1 MDISSVTSTL
11 YQSVSGSDPMAK
23 MKQLFQS
30 LGSALNSG
38 NLSDAKNAL
47 AQLQKN
53 APANSSD
60 GNNPISAKVE
70 KLSKAIDSGN
80 LKAAK
85 AAYAVVARLS
95 SAYPKEAA
103 KDAYADIKKT
113 MSQGQPTQ
121 GRAGGPGGASPGGA
135 KQSSGANGTS
145 SKKEYDKKDLNKDGA
160 VSAEEE
166 IVYDLKNPGEVKK
179 SSTVVI
185 KDSGP
190 LVDSSV

>member
-1 MDISSVTSTL
+1 MVHMHREERFMDISSVTSTS
-11 YQSVSGSDPMAK
+11 YQSASDSDPMAK
-23 MKQLFQS
+23 MKQLFQN
-30 LGSALNSG
+30 LGSALDSG

-47 AQLQKN
+47 AQIQKS

-70 KLSKAIDSGN
+70 KLSKAIDSGD
-80 LKAAK
+80 LKAAQ
-85 AAYAVVARLS
+85 
-95 SAYPKEAA
+95 E
-103 KDAYADIKKT
+103 AYADIKKT
-113 MSQGQPTQ
+113 MSQGPTNQ
-121 GRAGGPGGASPGGA
+121 ARAGGPGGPGGASPGGA
-135 KQSSGANGTS
+135 KQSSGANGAS
-145 SKKEYDKKDLNKDGA
+145 SKKEYDKKDLNKDGV

-190 LVDSSV
+190 LIDTTV

>member
-1 MDISSVTSTL
+1 MDISSVTSTS

-30 LGSALNSG
+30 LGSALDSG

-47 AQLQKN
+47 TQLQKN

-70 KLSKAIDSGN
+70 KLSKAIESGD
-80 LKAAK
+80 LK
-85 AAYAVVARLS
+85 
-95 SAYPKEAA
+95 AA

-113 MSQGQPTQ
+113 MSQGPPNQA
-121 GRAGGPGGASPGGA
+121 RAGASPGGS

-145 SKKEYDKKDLNKDGA
+145 SKKEYDKKDLNEDGV

-179 SSTVVI
+179 SSTVVK

-190 LVDSSV
+190 LVDTTV

>member
-1 MDISSVTSTL
+1 MDISSVTSTS

-30 LGSALNSG
+30 LGSALDSG
-38 NLSDAKNAL
+38 NLSEAKNAL

-70 KLSKAIDSGN
+70 KLSKAIESGD
-80 LKAAK
+80 LK
-85 AAYAVVARLS
+85 
-95 SAYPKEAA
+95 AA

-113 MSQGQPTQ
+113 MSQGPTSQ
-121 GRAGGPGGASPGGA
+121 GRGPGGASPGGS

-145 SKKEYDKKDLNKDGA
+145 SKKEYDKKDLNKDGV

-179 SSTVVI
+179 SSTVVK
-185 KDSGP
+185 KDSSP
-190 LVDSSV
+190 LVDTTV

>member
-80 LKAAK
+80 LK
-85 AAYAVVARLS
+85 
-95 SAYPKEAA
+95 AA

-190 LVDSSV
+190 LVDTTV

>member
-1 MDISSVTSTL
+1 MHREERSMDISSVTSTS
-11 YQSVSGSDPMAK
+11 YQAVSGSDPMAK

-30 LGSALNSG
+30 LGSALDSG

-70 KLSKAIDSGN
+70 KLSKAIESGD

-85 AAYAVVARLS
+85 
-95 SAYPKEAA
+95 
-103 KDAYADIKKT
+103 DTYADIKKT
-113 MSQGQPTQ
+113 MSQGPTNQ
-121 GRAGGPGGASPGGA
+121 ARAGGPGGASPGGS

-145 SKKEYDKKDLNKDGA
+145 SKKEYDKKDLNEDGV

-166 IVYDLKNPGEVKK
+166 ILYDLKNPGEVKK
-179 SSTVVI
+179 PSTVVK

-190 LVDSSV
+190 LVDTTV

>member
-1 MDISSVTSTL
+1 MVHMHREERSMDISSVASTS

-30 LGSALNSG
+30 LGSALDSG

-53 APANSSD
+53 APSNSSD

-85 AAYAVVARLS
+85 
-95 SAYPKEAA
+95 
-103 KDAYADIKKT
+103 DAYADIKKT
-113 MSQGQPTQ
+113 MSQGQPAQ

-145 SKKEYDKKDLNKDGA
+145 SKKEYDKKDLNKDGV

-166 IVYDLKNPGEVKK
+166 IIYDLKNPGEVKK
-179 SSTVVI
+179 PSTVVKKI
-185 KDSGP
+185 RVRWLIQPSKP
-190 LVDSSV
+190 YACRAP